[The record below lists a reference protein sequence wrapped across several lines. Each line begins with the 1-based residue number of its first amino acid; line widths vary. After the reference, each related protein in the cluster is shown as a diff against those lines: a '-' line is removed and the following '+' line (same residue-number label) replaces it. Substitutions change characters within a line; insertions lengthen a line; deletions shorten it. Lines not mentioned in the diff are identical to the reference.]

1 MAPNFRDDPTNDLK
15 SFVKGLSIT
24 PQPTANGKDGAGAEN
39 SANATPAMSKF
50 HMPPGAVH
58 LRILQTTDLHMRL
71 LPYDYTREGS
81 SSTDFGLIRCA
92 PVIKALR
99 QAAPNSLLFDTGDS
113 LQGNALG
120 DYLAKLGP
128 KRGARPHPMVATMN
142 LIGYDAATLGN
153 HDFNYGLAF
162 LQAAMADAQFPVV
175 CANAVRRAGRT
186 PEKDK
191 TLFPP
196 WVILKR
202 RVQDAAG
209 NTFDLRIA
217 VIGFIPPQ
225 VPVWDHSILAGQLSS
240 RDILQS
246 AQAWVP
252 LARKAGADLVVAL
265 AHSGIGADQYAHGME
280 HACLPLARAGGVDV
294 ILAGHSH
301 QVFPR
306 PDFPP
311 GAGIDPARGTLYGCP
326 TVMAGFWGSH
336 VGMIDLALMR
346 GPKGWQI
353 VQARSLAM
361 PLVPCPNPAAKSAAF
376 APQAPA
382 IMANIVADHQATLT
396 HIGQHIATLPMPLDS
411 GFALVADTPLIRMMA
426 EAQRRFIRGKLRGGP
441 YADLPLL
448 SAAAPFKAGGWA
460 GANYYCRLPAGPLA
474 LRNMC
479 DIYPFPNKIRAVKLT
494 GADLTEWLE
503 RCASIYFTISPSAR
517 DAPLINPAF
526 PSYQFD
532 IPHGAQFEIDL
543 SQPARYD
550 PDGTLANDRAHRIV
564 QVSINGAALAPDAA
578 VIVATNDYR
587 ANGGGRFAGC
597 GPDRVV
603 YAGRTEKRDIIAR
616 FLRDGGM
623 TRLTRLPVWRFA
635 PNIGASAVFDS
646 HATAALALPLP
657 GGPRIDPLGPALSS
671 EPNGFARFRLHF

>member
-1 MAPNFRDDPTNDLK
+1 MAPNFRDDPTNDLN
-15 SFVKGLSIT
+15 SFARGLSIT

-39 SANATPAMSKF
+39 STNATPAMSKF

-196 WVILKR
+196 WIILKR

-225 VPVWDHSILAGQLSS
+225 VPIWDHSILAGQLSS

-311 GAGIDPARGTLYGCP
+311 SAGIDPTRGTLYGCP

-382 IMANIVADHQATLT
+382 IMANIVADHQAT
-396 HIGQHIATLPMPLDS
+396 
-411 GFALVADTPLIRMMA
+411 
-426 EAQRRFIRGKLRGGP
+426 
-441 YADLPLL
+441 
-448 SAAAPFKAGGWA
+448 
-460 GANYYCRLPAGPLA
+460 
-474 LRNMC
+474 
-479 DIYPFPNKIRAVKLT
+479 
-494 GADLTEWLE
+494 
-503 RCASIYFTISPSAR
+503 
-517 DAPLINPAF
+517 
-526 PSYQFD
+526 
-532 IPHGAQFEIDL
+532 
-543 SQPARYD
+543 
-550 PDGTLANDRAHRIV
+550 
-564 QVSINGAALAPDAA
+564 
-578 VIVATNDYR
+578 
-587 ANGGGRFAGC
+587 
-597 GPDRVV
+597 
-603 YAGRTEKRDIIAR
+603 
-616 FLRDGGM
+616 
-623 TRLTRLPVWRFA
+623 
-635 PNIGASAVFDS
+635 
-646 HATAALALPLP
+646 
-657 GGPRIDPLGPALSS
+657 
-671 EPNGFARFRLHF
+671 